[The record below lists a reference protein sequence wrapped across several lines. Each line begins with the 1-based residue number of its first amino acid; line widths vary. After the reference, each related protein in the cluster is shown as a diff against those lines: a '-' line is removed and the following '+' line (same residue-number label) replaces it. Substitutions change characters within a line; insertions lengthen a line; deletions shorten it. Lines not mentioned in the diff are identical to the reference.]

1 MKSKKSKNDLLVN
14 PNRFNL
20 KVPFFSEN
28 FLNFR
33 AHVFFISI
41 IVLAFYIWT
50 VGSNGVPLIVDV
62 GPEHHEQIRSPNLF
76 PDISPHHYGFY
87 NLLADAFEAGR
98 LDLLIDPPKELAEL
112 PNPRNPQANEKTRIL
127 DLSLYKKRFYIYF
140 GAVPAITLFMP
151 FRWLGIGKIS
161 EPFAVAIFCY
171 GLYLCSLYILLTC
184 VRRFIP
190 NANRG
195 LITIGILAVAISNTI
210 PYNLRH
216 PVVYEVAICSGAF
229 FVMLA
234 LALLLHSW
242 SDKQFHKGWLL
253 LASASFGLSV
263 GCRPVYF
270 FSCLFIFLIYLIILK
285 RESFSFKNI
294 ITYGI
299 SLALPF
305 CFIVFCVAL
314 YNYKRFGSFSEFGMS
329 YMIGPTEW
337 DLKSYMY
344 RRCNIPP
351 GFFLTALCPPKID
364 SIFPF
369 IHLSPFYPLDFPKGF
384 VMEEPVAGFFAT
396 SPITLLIFAIA
407 VIGIKQK
414 FSKPAVFVAAIIS
427 AFGLLILFTE
437 GFMLYATTMR
447 YQMDFAPTIL
457 LGSIIGGIY
466 FESQFK
472 ASPQKMLF
480 KWSMACLFAFGIS
493 SHLAFGMTGI
503 FDTLRRGEPKQY
515 FALEDVFRPV
525 STILTPIFGS
535 DQTRILEITI
545 PSGSARFDD
554 GTEGQWLGEEGYYM
568 RFTAAQT
575 IPMQFSADVVVRP
588 DLPDGVKLEFQKTA
602 GPSKSFVVKGIS
614 RQTFQFTLQPGS
626 NRISIFANPNGPI
639 LKDQDKL
646 RLAVL
651 KNIQISPVAR

>member
-1 MKSKKSKNDLLVN
+1 
-14 PNRFNL
+14 
-20 KVPFFSEN
+20 
-28 FLNFR
+28 
-33 AHVFFISI
+33 
-41 IVLAFYIWT
+41 
-50 VGSNGVPLIVDV
+50 
-62 GPEHHEQIRSPNLF
+62 
-76 PDISPHHYGFY
+76 
-87 NLLADAFEAGR
+87 
-98 LDLLIDPPKELAEL
+98 
-112 PNPRNPQANEKTRIL
+112 
-127 DLSLYKKRFYIYF
+127 
-140 GAVPAITLFMP
+140 
-151 FRWLGIGKIS
+151 
-161 EPFAVAIFCY
+161 
-171 GLYLCSLYILLTC
+171 
-184 VRRFIP
+184 
-190 NANRG
+190 
-195 LITIGILAVAISNTI
+195 
-210 PYNLRH
+210 
-216 PVVYEVAICSGAF
+216 
-229 FVMLA
+229 
-234 LALLLHSW
+234 
-242 SDKQFHKGWLL
+242 
-253 LASASFGLSV
+253 
-263 GCRPVYF
+263 
-270 FSCLFIFLIYLIILK
+270 
-285 RESFSFKNI
+285 
-294 ITYGI
+294 
-299 SLALPF
+299 
-305 CFIVFCVAL
+305 
-314 YNYKRFGSFSEFGMS
+314 
-329 YMIGPTEW
+329 
-337 DLKSYMY
+337 
-344 RRCNIPP
+344 
-351 GFFLTALCPPKID
+351 
-364 SIFPF
+364 
-369 IHLSPFYPLDFPKGF
+369 
-384 VMEEPVAGFFAT
+384 MEEPVAGFFAT

-493 SHLAFGMTGI
+493 SHLAFGLTGI

-588 DLPDGVKLEFQKTA
+588 DLPDGVKLEFQNPT
-602 GPSKSFVVKGIS
+602 GSSKSSVVKGIS